1 MEYLVPRYKRA
12 ALMLHRVPRE
22 GTKRRYL
29 TYDFSA
35 KGVVGRAALIR
46 WLSHAT
52 ASQLAGCCRHRRRRR
67 RRRRCRRR
75 SQRWVH
81 TTMTK

>member
-1 MEYLVPRYKRA
+1 MEHLVPRHKRA

-35 KGVVGRAALIR
+35 KGLVGRAALIR
-46 WLSHAT
+46 LLSHAT
-52 ASQLAGCCRHRRRRR
+52 ASQFAVATAAAPAAAAAAAAAAAVRKGGCTRL
-67 RRRRCRRR
+67 
-75 SQRWVH
+75 
-81 TTMTK
+81 